1 MQDWAGWLLVLFSF
15 SVVLMWKHVRS
26 DTKVVRAIWFCLVF
40 HHAVAYLNVY
50 APDASTF
57 LDVYI
62 PDASMFHGDGVTF
75 ASLSEPEWRLL
86 NAGVI
91 CGSDIYIQFLG
102 SFYRAFGSSHF
113 LGKELSVLAFVLSC
127 VVLVKLVDHL
137 DLRRF
142 RVGIVLLYGL
152 LPSVVI
158 FTSVTLRESWQVLFF
173 LLSVYWAIRLYKQSG
188 ILKVSFLLISVS
200 CLGLMHHGLSR
211 YAVYLSAIC
220 LYWGIFGHKKSV
232 HWARDLRFIFAG
244 LIIACVI
251 ISSHKIGL
259 FMSLGEALEGV
270 KGFRLSL
277 LAYDVRTTYSFMLDT
292 SSVHGLVTT
301 IPMVFAEYMFAPFPW
316 QVENVKDIY
325 ALLES
330 ILRFL
335 LLFSAL
341 SSWHRSSG
349 EARSCYGFLLTAVL
363 GMELMWALGTVN
375 WGTAARHHVPGYS
388 VIVLLGAPSV
398 ILFMRKLHLEM
409 FGRGKVSGE
418 LNEQE
423 RHMS

>member
-1 MQDWAGWLLVLFSF
+1 
-15 SVVLMWKHVRS
+15 
-26 DTKVVRAIWFCLVF
+26 
-40 HHAVAYLNVY
+40 
-50 APDASTF
+50 
-57 LDVYI
+57 
-62 PDASMFHGDGVTF
+62 
-75 ASLSEPEWRLL
+75 
-86 NAGVI
+86 
-91 CGSDIYIQFLG
+91 
-102 SFYRAFGSSHF
+102 
-113 LGKELSVLAFVLSC
+113 
-127 VVLVKLVDHL
+127 
-137 DLRRF
+137 
-142 RVGIVLLYGL
+142 
-152 LPSVVI
+152 
-158 FTSVTLRESWQVLFF
+158 
-173 LLSVYWAIRLYKQSG
+173 
-188 ILKVSFLLISVS
+188 
-200 CLGLMHHGLSR
+200 
-211 YAVYLSAIC
+211 
-220 LYWGIFGHKKSV
+220 
-232 HWARDLRFIFAG
+232 
-244 LIIACVI
+244 
-251 ISSHKIGL
+251 
-259 FMSLGEALEGV
+259 
-270 KGFRLSL
+270 
-277 LAYDVRTTYSFMLDT
+277 MLDT

-423 RHMS
+423 RRMS